1 MILRGQAA
9 CDKTGIPLL
18 HAQAFQEV
26 ANETDTVIASRAVGI
41 YATGLI
47 LEGYASKGFHN
58 KAKSCNWGP
67 MAGFVLDDPKFTK
80 VGGTAKGQA
89 GQIDA
94 LQHAIEEGATAV
106 PLYISENRRKWL
118 VDKTLIKFFDF
129 ESDANGSR
137 LYYSYAPWGPRL
149 NFKLKPERG
158 GDRPEGATADMWSVW
173 YRSADSQAVGRPT
186 GNAQW
191 TRVMAMRD
199 PLCTIPATD
208 YRAATTG
215 DYDLFAAWASN
226 AQYRPDTRDK
236 RLVNHAKLEDNI
248 RNNRATGEHLH
259 LGNITLRLCRLRF
272 HLNRAFRRRGYT
284 GGDMV
289 HHSDEGGRPF
299 VTAIDL
305 PIFAVVPGQTQCYC
319 LETVEDLR
327 QFITDVLDRR
337 YAPVFNPGWM
347 NQLVFGN
354 NGGALKQ
361 DLLATR
367 GRTSDVRQVN
377 AIRDLMN
384 ISI

>member
-26 ANETDTVIASRAVGI
+26 ADYTKTVIASRAVGI

-67 MAGFVLDDPKFTK
+67 MAGFVLDDPRFTK
-80 VGGTAKGQA
+80 VGGTAQGQA

-118 VDKTLIKFFDF
+118 VKKILINFIDF

-137 LYYSYAPWGPRL
+137 LYYSDAPWGPRL

-158 GDRPEGATADMWSVW
+158 HDRPQGATTDMWSVW
-173 YRSADSQAVGRPT
+173 SRSADSQAVGQPP

-191 TRVMAMRD
+191 TRVMAVRD

-226 AQYRPDTRDK
+226 AQYRPETKDK
-236 RLVNHAKLEDNI
+236 RWVDRTKLEENFSAG
-248 RNNRATGEHLH
+248 RPTGEHPH
-259 LGNITLRLCRLRF
+259 LGNITPRLIKLRF
-272 HLNRAFRRRGYT
+272 LLNVAFKRRGYT

-289 HHSDEGGRPF
+289 HHSDEGGRPS
-299 VTAIDL
+299 VNDIDL
-305 PIFAVVPGQTQCYC
+305 PVFAVVPGQTQCYC
-319 LETVEDLR
+319 LEEVADLR
-327 QFITDVLDRR
+327 EFITVVLGSR
-337 YAPVFNPGWM
+337 YIPVFNPGWM

-354 NGGALKQ
+354 NGGALKG
-361 DLLATR
+361 DLLAAA
-367 GRTSDVRQVN
+367 GQFN

-384 ISI
+384 IGI